1 MTLLEC
7 HPLKQGLPSQRS
19 IDLTKSWNSSQ
30 RDQLEYL
37 QRNQNRISSVLPPS
51 MTNNAMEPDTV
62 NLGPLSAN
70 SSVIGGHQGPQSS
83 GQQSMSSSVR
93 KTKTLSNCN
102 CQLDSYDGQ
111 FLLCRYAKQWLD
123 YIEHKTDLP
132 VNYAQSV
139 ILYERVQ
146 RKANNLGDER
156 QISLDIP
163 RTFPEEPFFGNPE
176 SEGRQVLT
184 QILNTLSKHSS
195 STGYLQGLNYIV
207 ASLYYHCG
215 EVLAFEL
222 TIRLLNDYHL
232 KEVHMSKLPGLYL
245 HCEIIRVLV

>member
-1 MTLLEC
+1 M
-7 HPLKQGLPSQRS
+7 
-19 IDLTKSWNSSQ
+19 
-30 RDQLEYL
+30 
-37 QRNQNRISSVLPPS
+37 
-51 MTNNAMEPDTV
+51 
-62 NLGPLSAN
+62 
-70 SSVIGGHQGPQSS
+70 
-83 GQQSMSSSVR
+83 
-93 KTKTLSNCN
+93 
-102 CQLDSYDGQ
+102 
-111 FLLCRYAKQWLD
+111 
-123 YIEHKTDLP
+123 
-132 VNYAQSV
+132 
-139 ILYERVQ
+139 
-146 RKANNLGDER
+146 
-156 QISLDIP
+156 DIP